1 MEKDP
6 EAEVS
11 KKEEV
16 VQKVEDE
23 EVKKARA
30 EARHQNLV
38 RIIRARRENDADI
51 LLEKAAEK
59 DEDILNGFK
68 HYKFACF
75 CLQANDT
82 KRAEEQY

>member
-6 EAEVS
+6 EVEVS
-11 KKEEV
+11 KEEV
-16 VQKVEDE
+16 VVQKIEDE
-23 EVKKARA
+23 EVKKAKA

-38 RIIRARRENDADI
+38 RIIRARRENDADL

-59 DEDILNGFK
+59 DEEILSGFK

-75 CLQANDT
+75 CLQASDI
-82 KRAEEQY
+82 KRA